1 MKYLRKTADEIF
13 NAAKHLAAL
22 EQQIV
27 ESMKSG
33 AQESVLGELEA
44 DRAKAAAL
52 LDRPLLQLEAML
64 AMRRQAEVRMYSDC
78 IHAQKS
84 DVGGEAAK

>member
-13 NAAKHLAAL
+13 NAAKHLAEV

-27 ESMKSG
+27 EGVKKG
-33 AQESVLGELEA
+33 AEDSALADLEA
-44 DRAKAAAL
+44 NRTKAAAL

-64 AMRRQAEVRMYSDC
+64 AMRRTPQVC
-78 IHAQKS
+78 ISAHPLLS
-84 DVGGEAAK
+84 YR

>member
-1 MKYLRKTADEIF
+1 MRKTADEIF

-27 ESMKSG
+27 ESVKSG
-33 AQESVLGELEA
+33 ATEAVLSDLEA

-64 AMRRQAEVRMYSDC
+64 AMRRQTEVGQLQ
-78 IHAQKS
+78 IHTAWLK
-84 DVGGEAAK
+84 VAIGRETAK